1 MADIYAIEL
10 KERLDKGETPIMI
23 DVREESEWEQ
33 QTLPGVIKIS
43 LRYIP
48 DMVAE
53 RKLDEYKDQEVIMI
67 CRSGGRSG
75 QATNFLRNNGFVG
88 VRNLNGGMLAWKAF
102 VDPTFNVQ

>member
-1 MADIYAIEL
+1 MDIFVTEL
-10 KERLDKGETPIMI
+10 QERLSNGETPIMI
-23 DVREESEWEQ
+23 DVREESEWAK

-43 LRYIP
+43 LGYIS
-48 DMVAE
+48 DMLE
-53 RKLDEYKDQEVIMI
+53 EGKLDEYKDKEVIMI

-88 VRNLNGGMLAWKAF
+88 VRNLSGGMLAWKAY